1 MRIDLNSDLGE
12 SFGDYKIGNDQA
24 LLPYVTSVNVAC
36 GWHAGDPMV
45 MDRTV
50 ALAKERGIGVG
61 AHPGY
66 YDLMGFG
73 RRKMNLKPE
82 EITNYIKYQVGALM
96 AFTKSHGIRL
106 QHVKTHGALGNLS
119 MVDEATAHAV
129 CRAVADLDEGLLL
142 YSHSGAKLIDI
153 AKQYGIRVVSEVYGD
168 RGYTDD
174 GMLAPRSMPGSMI
187 HDVDEAVERSIRMI
201 CEGTVVSVTGKVIP
215 VQADSLCV
223 HGDTPEA
230 VAFLERISQALRAK
244 GIEIRNILSEEA

>member
-1 MRIDLNSDLGE
+1 MIRIDLNSDLGE
-12 SFGDYKIGNDQA
+12 SFGDYTIGNDEA

-66 YDLMGFG
+66 PDLMGFG
-73 RRKMNLKPE
+73 RRKMALRPE

-96 AFTKSHGIRL
+96 AFTKSHGLRL

-119 MVDEATAHAV
+119 MVDRETARAV
-129 CRAVADLDEGLLL
+129 CQAVRELDEDLLL
-142 YSHSGAKLIDI
+142 YSHSGAVLIDV
-153 AKQYGIRVVSEVYGD
+153 AREYGIPTVSEVYGD

-174 GMLAPRSMPGSMI
+174 GMLAPRSMPGAMI
-187 HDVDEAVERSIRMI
+187 HDVDQAVERSLRMI
-201 CEGTVVSVTGKVIP
+201 REGTVVSVTGKIIP
-215 VQADSLCV
+215 VRADSLCV
-223 HGDTPEA
+223 HGDTPQA
-230 VAFLERISQALRAK
+230 LAFLRKISEALLAE
-244 GIEIRNILSEEA
+244 GIVIENVKTWL